1 MKNLLLP
8 LLLVV
13 SYLTSAQVGIGTTTP
28 DASAAIEISSTTA
41 GMLIPRMTETQKNAI
56 GSPATGLLIY
66 QTNNTPDFYYYNG
79 TIWTTFG
86 GADNDWTV
94 VGNDMYNANTGNV
107 GVGNTTP
114 SAKFHITGTTTPS
127 SSGGTV
133 NLLNENFTGYTVIQ
147 NFTADASCT
156 TTTGWQTSS
165 SAPASYDCTSCTGD
179 YLYIDA
185 DDSSCDQN
193 ATVLMSF
200 TPTNNSVD
208 ISFDYLIREYSSGS
222 DSFRAYLHDGTSQVG
237 ADLVSI
243 NTGSSTTTDS
253 SFSGSGIAVIASTTY
268 SLRFEYIGS
277 FAYGATVDNVLVTET
292 GVATAGSY
300 VFRLEDGQEQAGY
313 VLTSDANGNASWAA
327 GGAGS
332 NQTLSISGSNL
343 TISGGNTVTLP
354 SGGGGTDDQTV
365 DVFSLTG
372 TTLNLS
378 LENDGMAT
386 QTVDLSGLVGSSSY
400 TFTNGLTESSGT
412 VRLGGNLTQSTYIT
426 LGSND
431 LYFEGTGT
439 GDITFEDNSGQPQ
452 MTTNFSE
459 GFTNFGSGGAFV
471 DSDDGSTFSDTYS
484 GGPFTKEF
492 VLGAYNGTSGG
503 TAIALGSI
511 EYVVDGTN
519 ELFYEGGGFSP
530 MTDFGADLGANPFTG
545 VTRRWDDVNADDFVT
560 PTNTYS
566 RTSSRSSNNRDLEK
580 GLDEILKL
588 KPIVY
593 KDNMAYVNGKRIPD
607 NLREDKLGFYTEEL
621 LRVLP
626 EAVKKSDWVSLDES
640 GKKTRVVYDKPSG
653 IKFTQIIP
661 VTVKAIQEQQEQI
674 EVLKSEISE
683 LKELVNKL
691 ISEKK

>member
-13 SYLTSAQVGIGTTTP
+13 TYLTSAQVGIGTTTP
-28 DASAAIEISSTTA
+28 DASASLEISSTTA
-41 GMLIPRMTETQKNAI
+41 GMLIPRMDQTQRDAI
-56 GSPATGLLIY
+56 FTPATGLLIY
-66 QTNNTPDFYYYNG
+66 QTNNTPGFYYYNG

-86 GADNDWTV
+86 GADTDWTV

-114 SAKFHITGTTTPS
+114 SATFHITGTTTPS
-127 SSGGTV
+127 SPGGTV
-133 NLLNENFTGYTVIQ
+133 NLLNENFTAYSVTQ

-165 SAPASYDCTSCTGD
+165 SAPASYVCTSCTGD

-185 DDSSCDQN
+185 DDSGCDQD

-200 TPTNNSVD
+200 TPTNSSVD

-222 DSFRAYLHDGTSQVG
+222 DSFRVYLHDGVSQVG
-237 ADLVSI
+237 ADLLSI
-243 NTGSSTTTDS
+243 NNGTSTTTDS
-253 SFSGSGIAVIASTTY
+253 SFSGTGIAVTASTTY
-268 SLRFEYIGS
+268 SLRFEYVGS
-277 FAYGATVDNVLVTET
+277 FAYGCTIDNVVVSET
-292 GVATAGSY
+292 SVGSGGSY
-300 VFRLEDGQEQAGY
+300 VFRLEDGQQQDGY
-313 VLTSDANGNASWAA
+313 VLTSDANGNATWQPA
-327 GGAGS
+327 
-332 NQTLSISGSNL
+332 
-343 TISGGNTVTLP
+343 
-354 SGGGGTDDQTV
+354 SGGGAGTDDQTI
-365 DVFSLTG
+365 DVFSLSG
-372 TTLNLS
+372 TTLSLS
-378 LENDGMAT
+378 LEGDGVAT
-386 QTVDLSGLVGSSSY
+386 QTVDLSALSGGGGAY
-400 TFTNGLTESSGT
+400 TFTNGLTESGGT
-412 VRLGGNLTQSTYIT
+412 VRLGGNLTQATYIT
-426 LGSND
+426 MGSND

-452 MTTNFSE
+452 MSTNFSE
-459 GFTNFGSGGAFV
+459 GYTNFGSGGAFV
-471 DSDDGSTFSDTYS
+471 DSDDGSTFTDTYG

-492 VLGAYNGTSGG
+492 VLGAYKGASGG
-503 TAIALGSI
+503 TSIALGSI
-511 EYVVDGTN
+511 EYIVDGTN

-530 MTDFGADLGANPFTG
+530 MDDFSSDLGADPFTG
-545 VTRRWDDVNADDFVT
+545 VTRRWDDVYADDFIT

-566 RTSSRSSNNRDLEK
+566 RASSRTSTNRDLIK

-593 KDNMAYVNGKRIPD
+593 KDNMDYVNGKKIPN
-607 NLREDKLGFYTEEL
+607 NLLEDKLGFYTEEL

-640 GKKTRVVYDKPSG
+640 GNKTRVVYNKPSG

-674 EVLKSEISE
+674 EELRSEVSE
-683 LKELVNKL
+683 LTELVNKL
-691 ISEKK
+691 ISEKKSNK